1 MIGRI
6 LEATAGRVSAADAA
20 VKSDD
25 TLTLEISAGGE
36 SRLAGSHTRTTYLRA
51 ILEGRI
57 GGSSTSDDDAAG
69 LAARAMAAAA
79 AGERLELFFPAPAP
93 LPGVLTR
100 FPAAAAAG
108 AEALDALARTLR
120 EELARD
126 RRRVEVWAERS
137 EGRVEVANTR
147 GVLAGYD
154 VSLCGIGAVVEQ
166 LGPGAGPPCRGHL
179 SGSAL
184 PDLPE
189 IEALVAEIER
199 RLAPPVVDWA
209 GPRPAALPVC
219 FAPRALATFLRPLRA
234 ALLGREA
241 WLGRSPLRGKLGE
254 RLFSEGLS
262 ITDDPLAPGRPG
274 SRPIDDEGVPS
285 RRVTLIE
292 RGRLIGFLS
301 DLEVGVRANVPS
313 TGHGWRLPGQPP
325 RAGYTNF
332 LVAPGTESPAALL
345 SAMET
350 GLLVED
356 LDWGAGPSPLGSG
369 GAVGFRAPWAYLVE
383 GGEVRGRLPGVVLSG
398 NVIQA
403 LGRIRGI
410 GSDATWLG
418 SQCLPSLAVDGMGAA
433 VRP

>member
-6 LEATAGRVSAADAA
+6 LEAAAGRVSAADAA

-25 TLTLEISAGGE
+25 TMTLEISADGE
-36 SRLAGSHTRTTYLRA
+36 TRLAGSCTRTGYLRVIA
-51 ILEGRI
+51 EGRI
-57 GGSSTSDDDAAG
+57 GSASASDDDAAG

-79 AGERLELFFPAPAP
+79 SGERLELFFPAPAP
-93 LPGVLTR
+93 LPGVVTR
-100 FPAAAAAG
+100 SPAAAG
-108 AEALDALARTLR
+108 AEALDGLARALLDR
-120 EELARD
+120 LARD
-126 RRRVEVWAERS
+126 HRRVEVWAERS

-147 GVLAGYD
+147 GVLAGYE
-154 VSLCGIGAVVEQ
+154 VSLGGIGAVVEP

-179 SGSAL
+179 SAVAL

-199 RLAPPVVDWA
+199 RLAPPVVDWGGSRA
-209 GPRPAALPVC
+209 AALPVC
-219 FAPRALATFLRPLRA
+219 FAPRALATFLTPLRA

-241 WLGRSPLRGKLGE
+241 WLGRSPLRGRLGE

-262 ITDDPLAPGRPG
+262 VSDDPLAPGRPG

-292 RGRLIGFLS
+292 RGRLTGFLS

-313 TGHGWRLPGQPP
+313 TGHGWRLPAQTP

-332 LVAPGTESPAALL
+332 LVAPGTESRAALL
-345 SAMET
+345 SAMGT

-356 LDWGAGPSPLGSG
+356 LERGAGPRPLGSG

-383 GGEVRGRLPGVVLSG
+383 GGEVRGRLPGVMLTG

-403 LGRIRGI
+403 LGRIGGF

-418 SQCLPSLAVDGMGAA
+418 SQCLPSLLVEGIGVTVTA
-433 VRP
+433 